1 MIGARADLLVRV
13 EADPDPPVR
22 ELRVLLQVGDGGDD
36 LGDARLV
43 VGAEQRG
50 AVGGDELVADVVGER
65 GALLGVERD
74 VRIARQ
80 RQPPALVA

>member
-1 MIGARADLLVRV
+1 MPAPTSSSGLKQTRIRPCGSSGCSF
-13 EADPDPPVR
+13 E
-22 ELRVLLQVGDGGDD
+22 VGDGGDD

-65 GALLGVERD
+65 RALLGVERD

-80 RQPPALVA
+80 RQTPALVA